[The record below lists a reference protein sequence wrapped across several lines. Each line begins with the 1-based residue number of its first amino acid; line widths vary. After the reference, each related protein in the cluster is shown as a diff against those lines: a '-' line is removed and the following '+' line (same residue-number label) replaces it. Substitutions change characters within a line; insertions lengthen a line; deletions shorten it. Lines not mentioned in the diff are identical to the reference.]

1 MANNHLSKLSMMPAP
16 FSEDLRLQL
25 NMVCPCSSEFS
36 CRGFIFTG
44 RFFSE
49 RTVQRYI
56 SKFLVTGDVKSAKI
70 GRSYGSIHFAPRE
83 ELIICEAVLSNPDK
97 TLAEIAEDIYQQTNS
112 IFAPST
118 LH

>member
-1 MANNHLSKLSMMPAP
+1 MMPAP
-16 FSEDLRLQL
+16 FSEDLRLRL

-36 CRGFIFTG
+36 CRGV
-44 RFFSE
+44 SE

-112 IFAPST
+112 IFALST
-118 LH
+118 LHYY

>member
-1 MANNHLSKLSMMPAP
+1 MKTFDCSLIWFVHALQNLVAEASFLLS
-16 FSEDLRLQL
+16 
-25 NMVCPCSSEFS
+25 V
-36 CRGFIFTG
+36 
-44 RFFSE
+44 SE

-56 SKFLVTGDVKSAKI
+56 SKFLVTGDVKSEKI

-112 IFAPST
+112 IFALST

>member
-1 MANNHLSKLSMMPAP
+1 MG
-16 FSEDLRLQL
+16 
-25 NMVCPCSSEFS
+25 V
-36 CRGFIFTG
+36 
-44 RFFSE
+44 SE

-112 IFAPST
+112 IFALST